1 LIKRALLV
9 TNRCK
14 ICLAYSVTNV
24 SDLNESVLA
33 LWPMAGR
40 EEWDRPGLMLGS
52 PSAAVTRVLLS
63 VDVTAAVISE
73 AAERGCQAL
82 LCHHPMFL
90 RGVTELGESTAKGSL
105 TALAIRQNLAVIA
118 AHTNAD
124 FVADGV
130 TETLARA
137 IGLSEMEPLVVANQS
152 GRVGAIASTSVL
164 EFARLLG
171 RVLPATASGIRVSGD
186 PEKLVGRVA
195 VVAGSGDSLIQAAFD
210 AGADAFVT
218 SDLRHHPVQDAA
230 ERAIA
235 AGRDFAIIDISHW
248 GAESLWLDVASGQL
262 ALSLPNVEFLVSE
275 LRTDPWDFAVMQ

>member
-1 LIKRALLV
+1 M
-9 TNRCK
+9 
-14 ICLAYSVTNV
+14 TNV
-24 SDLNESVLA
+24 SNLNQAVLA

-40 EEWDRPGLMLGS
+40 EEWDRPGLMLGN
-52 PSAAVTRVLLS
+52 PSTMVSRVLLS
-63 VDVTAAVISE
+63 VDVTAAVIEE

-82 LCHHPMFL
+82 LSHHPMYL
-90 RGVTELGESTAKGSL
+90 RGVTELGEATAKGAL
-105 TALAIRQNLAVIA
+105 TALAIRKNLAVIA

-124 FVADGV
+124 FVSDGV

-137 IGLSEMEPLVVANQS
+137 IGLSDLKPLVEANQS

-171 RVLPATASGIRVSGD
+171 RVLPPTASGIRVSGN
-186 PEKLVGRVA
+186 PELKISRVA

-210 AGADAFVT
+210 SGADAFVT

-230 ERAIA
+230 EQANA
-235 AGRDFAIIDISHW
+235 ANRNFAILDISHW
-248 GAESLWLDVASGQL
+248 AAESLWLDVASGQL
-262 ALSLPNVEFLVSE
+262 ASSLPNVEFLVSE

>member
-1 LIKRALLV
+1 VLLA

-24 SDLNESVLA
+24 TELNQAVLA

-52 PSAAVTRVLLS
+52 PSTSVSRVLLS
-63 VDVTAAVISE
+63 VDVTAAVLEE

-82 LCHHPMFL
+82 VSHHPMFL
-90 RGVTELGESTAKGSL
+90 RGVTELGESTAKGAL
-105 TALAIRQNLAVIA
+105 TALAIRKNLAVIA

-124 FVADGV
+124 FVTDGV
-130 TETLARA
+130 TETLAKA
-137 IGLSEMEPLVVANQS
+137 IGLSDMKPLIEANQS
-152 GRVGAIASTSVL
+152 GRVGAIPSTSVI

-171 RVLPATASGIRVSGD
+171 RVLPPTASGIRLSGD
-186 PEKLVGRVA
+186 PEQAVGRVA

-218 SDLRHHPVQDAA
+218 SDLRHHPVQDAVEQA
-230 ERAIA
+230 TA
-235 AGRDFAIIDISHW
+235 AGRNFAIIDISHW
-248 GAESLWLDVASGQL
+248 AAESLWLDVASRQL
-262 ALSLPNVEFLVSE
+262 ATRLPSVEFLVSE